1 MISKYATAI
10 TDQWDYHDVSRS
22 YVDASAAG
30 GMRPVVNSHYARQ
43 LNMWA
48 IPLAL
53 SGQQFDARGSHGAV
67 LSFDRR
73 DPTTFRRWP
82 VLTPGG
88 LAIAS
93 DDGIGCAGGLSLL
106 VLAGELRLREV
117 WLEGALVATHVT
129 VSAEGAEP
137 AAARF
142 CSSDYAK

>member
-1 MISKYATAI
+1 M
-10 TDQWDYHDVSRS
+10 SRS
-22 YVDASAAG
+22 YADATAAG

-53 SGQQFDARGSHGAV
+53 SGQQYDARGSSGAL

-73 DPTTFRRWP
+73 DAATLRRWP

-88 LAIAS
+88 LAVAS
-93 DDGIGCAGGLSLL
+93 DDGTGCVGGLSLR
-106 VLAGELRLREV
+106 VLAGELRLREL
-117 WLEGALVATHVT
+117 WLDGELAATGVVA
-129 VSAEGAEP
+129 SARRGDR

-142 CSSDYAK
+142 CSSDQDAK